1 MSGRGPTFD
10 TGSPCEIEKH
20 WNESRRDPAR
30 EEYIMATKTERPL
43 HWLGFLGF
51 LGVLGFE
58 FPPFFA
64 FLPFFLFFLYLRQP
78 HRR

>member
-1 MSGRGPTFD
+1 MRCQAHSHIVDAPQT
-10 TGSPCEIEKH
+10 SA
-20 WNESRRDPAR
+20 SRWEGILVTRSQ
-30 EEYIMATKTERPL
+30 RPL

-51 LGVLGFE
+51 E

-64 FLPFFLFFLYLRQP
+64 FMPFFLFFLYLRQP